1 MIKELAEQ
9 LSHGNNL
16 TIDQM
21 TSVMDELL
29 TGTQTD
35 EDVAEF
41 LKNLTEKGESDDEL
55 LAMLNKMEEYS
66 LHISPNCKG
75 KIIDHG
81 SDENNGYKT
90 VQVLDAMYKSMK
102 SGKVERVI

>member
-21 TSVMDELL
+21 TGVMDEIL

-35 EDVAEF
+35 EDIAEF

-75 KIIDHG
+75 KIIDVCG
-81 SDENNGYKT
+81 TGGDKLKT
-90 VQVLDAMYKSMK
+90 FNIQQLHHL
-102 SGKVERVI
+102 

>member
-21 TSVMDELL
+21 TSVMDEIL

-41 LKNLTEKGESDDEL
+41 LKNLTGKSESDDEL
-55 LAMLNKMEEYS
+55 LAMLTALREASK
-66 LHISPNCKG
+66 
-75 KIIDHG
+75 
-81 SDENNGYKT
+81 
-90 VQVLDAMYKSMK
+90 
-102 SGKVERVI
+102 

>member
-1 MIKELAEQ
+1 MIKELTEQ

-21 TSVMDELL
+21 TSVMDEIL

-41 LKNLTEKGESDDEL
+41 LKNLTEKG
-55 LAMLNKMEEYS
+55 
-66 LHISPNCKG
+66 
-75 KIIDHG
+75 
-81 SDENNGYKT
+81 
-90 VQVLDAMYKSMK
+90 
-102 SGKVERVI
+102 

>member
-41 LKNLTEKGESDDEL
+41 LKNFI
-55 LAMLNKMEEYS
+55 M
-66 LHISPNCKG
+66 
-75 KIIDHG
+75 
-81 SDENNGYKT
+81 
-90 VQVLDAMYKSMK
+90 
-102 SGKVERVI
+102 RVKND

>member
-21 TSVMDELL
+21 TSVMNEIL

-35 EDVAEF
+35 DDVAEF
-41 LKNLTEKGESDDEL
+41 LKNLTQKG
-55 LAMLNKMEEYS
+55 
-66 LHISPNCKG
+66 
-75 KIIDHG
+75 
-81 SDENNGYKT
+81 
-90 VQVLDAMYKSMK
+90 
-102 SGKVERVI
+102 